1 MRQRRGQG
9 HENAAHCKKIT
20 QKTSEE
26 TKKLQLL
33 RADKDYT
40 DKKLQQLL
48 RAGMR
53 RRK

>member
-1 MRQRRGQG
+1 MPRIARKQ
-9 HENAAHCKKIT
+9 HKI
-20 QKTSEE
+20 TSEE